1 MTTERVVS
9 QMSPSDLVVVEEG
22 EEAVRERKDVGEA
35 VGQRNLH
42 EGHRLEHLQ
51 VPT

>member
-1 MTTERVVS
+1 MSSRDLSVS
-9 QMSPSDLVVVEEG
+9 VVVVVVMEEG

-51 VPT
+51 VPA